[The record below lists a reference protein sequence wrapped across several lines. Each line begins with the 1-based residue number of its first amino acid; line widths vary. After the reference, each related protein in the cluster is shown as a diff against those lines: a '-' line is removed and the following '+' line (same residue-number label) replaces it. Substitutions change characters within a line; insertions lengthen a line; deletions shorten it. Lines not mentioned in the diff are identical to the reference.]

1 MVMAVVL
8 GSAVLHAF
16 WNALAHTARDRLTAI
31 ALIAL
36 ASGGAAVLL
45 LPFLRPPAHAVWPWM
60 IASGVLQA
68 FYNFGLALAYR
79 LGDFGRM
86 YPLARGTSPLV
97 VALVATFVVGQPMSG
112 LEAGGIV
119 VVSVGLL
126 ALAFSDG
133 IPTRADLP
141 AVAAAVGT
149 GLTIASY
156 TVVDGVAVRRAGG
169 FLAYSCWSFLISAV
183 LVLLGVALLRRS
195 RFLPSL
201 REGTARGLTGGL
213 VAMTAYTLVLWAQT
227 RGGLAEV
234 ATLRE
239 TSILIGA
246 AIGALVL
253 KEGFGRLR
261 IAASAG
267 VVIGIVLIAH

>member
-1 MVMAVVL
+1 MVVAVVL

-45 LPFLRPPAHAVWPWM
+45 LPFLRQPAHAVWPYL
-60 IASGVLQA
+60 IASSVLQA
-68 FYNFGLALAYR
+68 VYNFGLVLDYQ

-86 YPLARGTSPLV
+86 YPLARGTSPVV
-97 VALVATFVVGQPMSG
+97 VALLATFVVGQPMSG
-112 LEAGGIV
+112 LEAGGIAV
-119 VVSVGLL
+119 VCVGLF

-133 IPTRADLP
+133 MPTRADLP

-149 GLTIASY
+149 GLMIASY
-156 TVVDGVAVRRAGG
+156 TVVDGVAVRRSGSVMG
-169 FLAYSCWSFLISAV
+169 YSCWSFLISAV
-183 LVLLGVALLRRS
+183 LVLIGVAAIRRS
-195 RFLPSL
+195 RFLPAL
-201 REGTARGLTGGL
+201 RQGTVRGLTGGL

-227 RGGLAEV
+227 RSGLAEV

-253 KEGFGRLR
+253 KEGFGRIR
-261 IAASAG
+261 VAASAG
-267 VVIGIVLIAH
+267 VVLGIMLIAH

>member
-1 MVMAVVL
+1 MVVAVVL

-16 WNALAHTARDRLTAI
+16 WNALAHTARDRLTAV

-36 ASGGAAVLL
+36 ASGGASLAL
-45 LPFLRPPAHAVWPWM
+45 LPFLPAPAHAVWPW
-60 IASGVLQA
+60 IVVSGTLQA
-68 FYNFGLALAYR
+68 LYNFGLVLAYR

-97 VALVATFVVGQPMSG
+97 VALVATFAVGQPMSRP
-112 LEAGGIV
+112 EAAGIAV
-119 VVSVGLL
+119 VCAGLL

-133 IPTRADLP
+133 VPARADLP
-141 AVAAAVGT
+141 AVCAAVGT
-149 GLTIASY
+149 GLMIASY
-156 TVVDGVAVRRAGG
+156 TVVDGVAVRKAGG
-169 FLAYSCWSFLISAV
+169 VLAYSCWTFLLSGV
-183 LVLLGVALLRRS
+183 LVCCGVAAIRRT

-201 REGTARGLTGGL
+201 GEGTGRGLTGGI

-227 RGGLAEV
+227 RGQLAEV

-246 AIGALVL
+246 GIGALVL
-253 KEGFGRLR
+253 KEGFGRIR
-261 IAASAG
+261 VAASAG
-267 VVIGIVLIAH
+267 VVLGIVLIAR